1 MAYDYANIHRFTKS
15 QIGGLTKKLASLR
28 FDGDFYS
35 STYRRDLESRV
46 ETKAKEFGLEYLW
59 HEAECDGY
67 IYLFKTPRKITRE
80 QTKFGKA
87 WLKSKLFKLSGGRRN
102 TRLCND
108 LQDLYFEIAKS
119 VSRFEFIGVVGLLNS
134 LGEPVKFIPIYRTF
148 NRNGKYFD
156 YAPVHWG
163 EPIFLGQ
170 LIGGA

>member
-67 IYLFKTPRKITRE
+67 IYLFKTPRKIT
-80 QTKFGKA
+80 
-87 WLKSKLFKLSGGRRN
+87 
-102 TRLCND
+102 ND